1 MVLDVSVSA
10 VHIHPAL
17 IHQKKCKVVE
27 FYFGVDFIGRSR
39 FHICIKLQLT
49 EKGALTYNAC
59 VFLWY
64 LPSHS

>member
-27 FYFGVDFIGRSR
+27 FCFDVDLMGRNR
-39 FHICIKLQLT
+39 FHIFIKLQLIV
-49 EKGALTYNAC
+49 KGTLTHNAC